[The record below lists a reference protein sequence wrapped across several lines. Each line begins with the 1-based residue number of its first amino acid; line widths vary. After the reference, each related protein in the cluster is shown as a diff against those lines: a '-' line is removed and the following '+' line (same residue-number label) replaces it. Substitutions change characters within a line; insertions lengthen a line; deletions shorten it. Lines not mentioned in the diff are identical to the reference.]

1 MTVPSASLRGDG
13 LLNVV
18 VETPRG
24 STAKFKFDSGSG
36 GFVLSRELPSGL
48 VYPYDWG
55 FVSGTSAPDGDPL
68 DAMVLWQSASY
79 PGVVLPSRI
88 VGVLAVEQRSASGGR
103 ERNDRLFVV
112 PAKAA
117 RMDCIRTIFDV
128 SQRERDELARFFEH
142 VVAFEGK
149 DVRLLGFHGA
159 DEGRRL
165 LEQVVGA
172 GAGGRTDMT

>member
-1 MTVPSASLRGDG
+1 MTIPTEAVRPDG

-24 STAKFKFDSGSG
+24 ATAKFKFDAGSG

-55 FVSGTSAPDGDPL
+55 FVAATSAPDGDPL

-88 VGVLAVEQRSASGGR
+88 IGVLAVEQRSAAGGR
-103 ERNDRLFVV
+103 ERNDRLLVV

-117 RMDCIRTIFDV
+117 RMDHIRTIFDLPD
-128 SQRERDELARFFEH
+128 RERDELARFFEY
-142 VVAFEGK
+142 VVAFENK
-149 DVRLLGFHGA
+149 DLRLRGFHGP
-159 DEGRRL
+159 DEGHRL
-165 LEQVVGA
+165 LDGITGPAREVEP
-172 GAGGRTDMT
+172 T

>member
-1 MTVPSASLRGDG
+1 MSIPRAALRPDG

-24 STAKFKFDSGSG
+24 ATAKFKFDAESG
-36 GFVLSRELPSGL
+36 GIVLSRELPSGL

-55 FVSGTSAPDGDPL
+55 FVAATRAPDGDPL

-88 VGVLAVEQRSASGGR
+88 IGVLAVEQRAASGGR
-103 ERNDRLFVV
+103 QRNDRLFVV

-117 RMDCIRTIFDV
+117 RMDHVRTIFDM

-142 VVAFEGK
+142 VVAFEDK
-149 DVRLLGFHGA
+149 DLRLLGFHGP
-159 DEGRRL
+159 DEGHRL
-165 LEQVVGA
+165 LETAIGPAREVQP
-172 GAGGRTDMT
+172 R

>member
-1 MTVPSASLRGDG
+1 MTIPRAALRPDG

-24 STAKFKFDSGSG
+24 ATAKLKFDAASG

-55 FVSGTSAPDGDPL
+55 FIAATSAPDGDPL
-68 DAMVLWQSASY
+68 DAMLLWQSASY

-88 VGVLAVEQRSASGGR
+88 IGVLAVEQRSASGGR

-117 RMDCIRTIFDV
+117 RMDHVRSILDV

-149 DVRLLGFHGA
+149 EMRLLGFHGA

-165 LEQVVGA
+165 LERVSGSAREVEP
-172 GAGGRTDMT
+172 T

>member
-1 MTVPSASLRGDG
+1 MSIPRAALRPDG

-24 STAKFKFDSGSG
+24 ATAKFKFDADSR

-55 FVSGTSAPDGDPL
+55 FVAGTRAPDGDPL

-88 VGVLAVEQRSASGGR
+88 IGVLAVEQRSAAGGR
-103 ERNDRLFVV
+103 ERNDRLFVI
-112 PAKAA
+112 PAKVA
-117 RMDCIRTIFDV
+117 RMDHVATIFDV
-128 SQRERDELARFFEH
+128 PQRERDELARFFEH

-149 DVRLLGFHGA
+149 DLRVLGFHGA

-165 LEQVVGA
+165 LEQVVGPA
-172 GAGGRTDMT
+172 REVEPT

>member
-1 MTVPSASLRGDG
+1 MTIPRAALRPDG

-24 STAKFKFDSGSG
+24 ATAKFKYDAGSG
-36 GFVLSRELPSGL
+36 GFVLSRELPGGL
-48 VYPYDWG
+48 VYPFDWG
-55 FVSGTSAPDGDPL
+55 FVAGTSAPDGDPL

-117 RMDCIRTIFDV
+117 RMDHIRTILDV

-149 DVRLLGFHGA
+149 EMRLLGFYGA
-159 DEGRRL
+159 DEGHRL
-165 LEQVVGA
+165 LERVGGPA
-172 GAGGRTDMT
+172 REVEPT